1 MTPLELD
8 NPFWRFSLTVYAA
21 PGVAPECLALQDQLG
36 LDVNVILFA
45 AWLGLRGTSIK
56 QGDLARIA
64 DVIAPWS
71 SDVVKPL
78 RQVRQHLKPLSDSDA
93 AVQNLRKRIADA
105 ELFSEQIEQAQ
116 LYAIAG
122 SLGVAISTPG
132 AATAQANVAVI
143 LSAAGSTDASFPL
156 TELWA
161 ACAAYALSSPQS
173 PPAR

>member
-21 PGVAPECLALQDQLG
+21 PGVAPECLALQDRLG

-45 AWLGLRGTSIK
+45 AWLGLRGLAVRPD
-56 QGDLARIA
+56 DLVRITDA
-64 DVIAPWS
+64 TAPWS
-71 SDVVKPL
+71 GDVVKPL
-78 RQVRQHLKPLSDSDA
+78 RQVRRHLKPLSGSDT
-93 AVQNLRKRIADA
+93 AVQELRKRVADA
-105 ELFSEQIEQAQ
+105 ELFAEQIEQAR

-122 SLGVAISTPG
+122 SLSS
-132 AATAQANVAVI
+132 AASAPDIVTAQANVATI
-143 LSAAGSTDASFPL
+143 LNAAESDSAAFPL

-161 ACAAYALSSPQS
+161 ACATYALSSPQS